1 MVKLP
6 DNTNNTN
13 LNWLE
18 FFKGDASGENII
30 QKIFFRGCE
39 NVNSGIDKGS
49 PQDANQLENLWIS
62 NAFGSLKKE
71 INDENDFDSSR
82 LCFFRDFHRFL
93 EDKYYYRSPDWKEI
107 RNWVFEHVKPW
118 YSRLLSDSRFPVNDV
133 TLFDQAYMTA
143 SMFKAVLASLYLD
156 NSNYQNFIKNPQLI
170 KWSVLGI
177 QYDKLALAE
186 KGLKVASIKWYRETV
201 NKVDNQLKKLIEIE
215 YPLGNEVYRDETG
228 IYFVVGE
235 NIKGDKDSEFY
246 KLNDALSAI
255 KTKIQDIFTSNF
267 EGEIYPAI
275 LLTEPSRGLMN
286 LGHLVEKAKENFLK
300 AEYPS
305 DFKTKLKHDSN
316 PNSICQICN
325 MRLAHKGNKENLICN
340 VCFKRQQGRVN
351 DWLTNAEK
359 ETIWIEEIK
368 DKNDRV
374 AYVSL
379 KFELDE
385 WFNGNMLNSL
395 VVKDE
400 NFKDRINTTKT
411 ILNGLKR
418 IIDINTL
425 KDSWNVISNKVNVFL
440 DLFDKNGIKKPY
452 ENVLKEKYLK
462 KINTQ
467 PIKNLNKREIELKNL
482 FLRSLEICLDLVGT
496 DQNNWISYIQNTFQ
510 TNCNFDFNEKRFKNQ
525 KFLQN
530 NDVLNFLKAS
540 FGIGFTV
547 LQIHNL
553 LLERSIGSRW
563 KKFIKNNLS
572 DETAI
577 DFKNRKIYWQKLNNQ
592 DIEFLAYLILQFLL
606 RKNPSPAR
614 LRRIW
619 ETTKEFFEEMRQ
631 ELEEILKIPEW
642 RKKRLVWEVTLDEN
656 NRLDKSTEL
665 EGDGLLFWAE
675 KEGSK
680 AKIYLISSIESFLE
694 KYGKEKI
701 REILNSKDNTEIID
715 SLKGGYGLKN
725 KKLLLKEYKTKEHKI
740 ELDIKENLKE
750 IISYK
755 PFALITNPSPVNY
768 QVIIPAE
775 YLPEL
780 IDRTIEKYN
789 KEFKY
794 VYGKLPIHIGIVIS
808 DYKKPVYVN
817 LKALRKIRRNVKDT
831 DKLYRPVNAGRF
843 YTLQKQKFTYATP
856 EEKAA
861 EAYYSLYWDN
871 PEGKGY
877 NFYINPENG
886 RKKWISTICE
896 FNADEKVQIIPN
908 TFDYEY
914 LDHNIRRSEITYDES
929 GKRMLALKSNRPYEI
944 EVYWEKF
951 KAFRTLSKDTNLQT
965 SRLHKLIGI
974 LYSKVQYEEFA
985 DWGAFLAS
993 SFINWLE
1000 LGKNEDRRKL
1010 IKEIFELDADCKT
1023 LSEDFKRELKEKL
1036 EIKENI
1042 LLFLDMFN
1050 FWHTALK
1057 EVKDE

>member
-1 MVKLP
+1 MAELDLNRLKQNRNEVLKAEIGALLFNLGKTHAGINNWKKYFPTVNSKFDKYKKYYSKHIFENELRDTDIKLKDFIFNEMVKLP

-462 KINTQ
+462 KLTHSQ
-467 PIKNLNKREIELKNL
+467 
-482 FLRSLEICLDLVGT
+482 
-496 DQNNWISYIQNTFQ
+496 
-510 TNCNFDFNEKRFKNQ
+510 
-525 KFLQN
+525 
-530 NDVLNFLKAS
+530 
-540 FGIGFTV
+540 
-547 LQIHNL
+547 
-553 LLERSIGSRW
+553 
-563 KKFIKNNLS
+563 
-572 DETAI
+572 
-577 DFKNRKIYWQKLNNQ
+577 
-592 DIEFLAYLILQFLL
+592 
-606 RKNPSPAR
+606 
-614 LRRIW
+614 
-619 ETTKEFFEEMRQ
+619 
-631 ELEEILKIPEW
+631 
-642 RKKRLVWEVTLDEN
+642 
-656 NRLDKSTEL
+656 
-665 EGDGLLFWAE
+665 
-675 KEGSK
+675 
-680 AKIYLISSIESFLE
+680 
-694 KYGKEKI
+694 
-701 REILNSKDNTEIID
+701 
-715 SLKGGYGLKN
+715 
-725 KKLLLKEYKTKEHKI
+725 
-740 ELDIKENLKE
+740 
-750 IISYK
+750 
-755 PFALITNPSPVNY
+755 
-768 QVIIPAE
+768 
-775 YLPEL
+775 
-780 IDRTIEKYN
+780 
-789 KEFKY
+789 
-794 VYGKLPIHIGIVIS
+794 
-808 DYKKPVYVN
+808 
-817 LKALRKIRRNVKDT
+817 
-831 DKLYRPVNAGRF
+831 
-843 YTLQKQKFTYATP
+843 
-856 EEKAA
+856 
-861 EAYYSLYWDN
+861 
-871 PEGKGY
+871 
-877 NFYINPENG
+877 
-886 RKKWISTICE
+886 
-896 FNADEKVQIIPN
+896 
-908 TFDYEY
+908 
-914 LDHNIRRSEITYDES
+914 
-929 GKRMLALKSNRPYEI
+929 
-944 EVYWEKF
+944 
-951 KAFRTLSKDTNLQT
+951 
-965 SRLHKLIGI
+965 
-974 LYSKVQYEEFA
+974 
-985 DWGAFLAS
+985 
-993 SFINWLE
+993 
-1000 LGKNEDRRKL
+1000 
-1010 IKEIFELDADCKT
+1010 
-1023 LSEDFKRELKEKL
+1023 
-1036 EIKENI
+1036 
-1042 LLFLDMFN
+1042 
-1050 FWHTALK
+1050 
-1057 EVKDE
+1057 

>member
-1 MVKLP
+1 M
-6 DNTNNTN
+6 
-13 LNWLE
+13 
-18 FFKGDASGENII
+18 
-30 QKIFFRGCE
+30 
-39 NVNSGIDKGS
+39 
-49 PQDANQLENLWIS
+49 
-62 NAFGSLKKE
+62 
-71 INDENDFDSSR
+71 
-82 LCFFRDFHRFL
+82 
-93 EDKYYYRSPDWKEI
+93 
-107 RNWVFEHVKPW
+107 
-118 YSRLLSDSRFPVNDV
+118 
-133 TLFDQAYMTA
+133 
-143 SMFKAVLASLYLD
+143 
-156 NSNYQNFIKNPQLI
+156 
-170 KWSVLGI
+170 
-177 QYDKLALAE
+177 
-186 KGLKVASIKWYRETV
+186 
-201 NKVDNQLKKLIEIE
+201 
-215 YPLGNEVYRDETG
+215 
-228 IYFVVGE
+228 
-235 NIKGDKDSEFY
+235 
-246 KLNDALSAI
+246 
-255 KTKIQDIFTSNF
+255 
-267 EGEIYPAI
+267 
-275 LLTEPSRGLMN
+275 
-286 LGHLVEKAKENFLK
+286 
-300 AEYPS
+300 
-305 DFKTKLKHDSN
+305 
-316 PNSICQICN
+316 
-325 MRLAHKGNKENLICN
+325 
-340 VCFKRQQGRVN
+340 
-351 DWLTNAEK
+351 
-359 ETIWIEEIK
+359 
-368 DKNDRV
+368 
-374 AYVSL
+374 
-379 KFELDE
+379 
-385 WFNGNMLNSL
+385 
-395 VVKDE
+395 
-400 NFKDRINTTKT
+400 
-411 ILNGLKR
+411 
-418 IIDINTL
+418 
-425 KDSWNVISNKVNVFL
+425 
-440 DLFDKNGIKKPY
+440 
-452 ENVLKEKYLK
+452 
-462 KINTQ
+462 
-467 PIKNLNKREIELKNL
+467 
-482 FLRSLEICLDLVGT
+482 DLVGT